1 MITGDADYEMLARK
15 IKSLKKPAILLSWHY
30 DDQNPTAKALKEEIT
45 YHIDIN
51 ALLKAD
57 PSLSNA
63 IIEAASL

>member
-51 ALLKAD
+51 SLLKAD
-57 PSLSNA
+57 PSLSTR